1 MSDPSAL
8 SVFWLYTLM
17 LLLAAGALAFLYWA
31 VRSGAVSGSEAP
43 KYRMMED
50 DLEGETHGDATR

>member
-1 MSDPSAL
+1 MSDPSTF

-17 LLLAAGALAFLYWA
+17 LLFAAGALAFLYWA